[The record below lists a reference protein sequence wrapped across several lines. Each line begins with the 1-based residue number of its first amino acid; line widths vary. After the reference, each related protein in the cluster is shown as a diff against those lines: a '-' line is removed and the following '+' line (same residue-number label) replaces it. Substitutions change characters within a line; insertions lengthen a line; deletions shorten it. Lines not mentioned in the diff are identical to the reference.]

1 MEVQLEPLLK
11 YAEELL
17 QSYSRII
24 VYSGD
29 ILQSLPEPREGLS
42 TANIKP
48 KKEESIAFLREWKHL
63 ESVFDE
69 FLIRLNDIRTRAHEE
84 LEAARVKC
92 LVGEDIDMTL
102 PEAVFKLEMRLTK
115 YKRQYAGLLRVVDG
129 GSVGDIEE
137 PAESPV
143 RTDVDMEDKE
153 GGRAPAPEETTT
165 TAPEA
170 TEAGNPDNSELKDVE
185 HTGSGAPDA
194 HGASLTNATPAET
207 SAKDTAISK
216 TTASQAAETPGI
228 MAVDDDYDYDDDDE
242 DYDVVEIGSQQTEDP
257 ATSPEVNK
265 VVEASTEEGQG
276 DAGTNANTPMSVQS
290 EHKTTT
296 DTPAAMAADS
306 EVMDVSNSP
315 APAPRARHDDVYVLI
330 DADADSLF
338 DAQSN
343 TGNEAIG
350 VDSNS
355 DLDNEEMEDI
365 FQ

>member
-129 GSVGDIEE
+129 GSAGDIEE
-137 PAESPV
+137 PVESPM

-153 GGRAPAPEETTT
+153 GDQAPEETTT
-165 TAPEA
+165 SEA
-170 TEAGNPDNSELKDVE
+170 AEAGDPDNSELKDVK
-185 HTGSGAPDA
+185 HTESDAPDT
-194 HGASLTNATPAET
+194 HGAFLTNATSAET
-207 SAKDTAISK
+207 AAKDTAIPK
-216 TTASQAAETPGI
+216 TTASQAAETPGV
-228 MAVDDDYDYDDDDE
+228 MAVDDDYDYDE
-242 DYDVVEIGSQQTEDP
+242 DYDVVEVGSQQAEDL
-257 ATSPEVNK
+257 AASPEANK
-265 VVEASTEEGQG
+265 VVEATTEEGQG
-276 DAGTNANTPMSVQS
+276 DAGTNANTPMSVQN

-296 DTPAAMAADS
+296 DTPAAIATDS

-315 APAPRARHDDVYVLI
+315 APAPRAGHDDVYVLI

-338 DAQSN
+338 DAHSN

>member
-11 YAEELL
+11 YAEELM

-92 LVGEDIDMTL
+92 LVGEDIDLML
-102 PEAVFKLEMRLTK
+102 PEAVFKLKVRLIQ
-115 YKRQYAGLLRVVDG
+115 YKRQYAGLLKVLGGGLVD
-129 GSVGDIEE
+129 DIIE
-137 PAESPV
+137 PAESPA

-153 GGRAPAPEETTT
+153 ATAQSGNEPLGTGDTRTSPSAAQQPSLANPVLDSRNTDDTKAT
-165 TAPEA
+165 TAQ
-170 TEAGNPDNSELKDVE
+170 T
-185 HTGSGAPDA
+185 
-194 HGASLTNATPAET
+194 
-207 SAKDTAISK
+207 
-216 TTASQAAETPGI
+216 AETPGV
-228 MAVDDDYDYDDDDE
+228 MAVDDNDNDE
-242 DYDVVEIGSQQTEDP
+242 VIVKIE
-257 ATSPEVNK
+257 SPE
-265 VVEASTEEGQG
+265 EENGSSVSKPNEIT
-276 DAGTNANTPMSVQS
+276 AANAKSGNTTSMEVGTPMSVLS
-290 EHKTTT
+290 ELRTSG
-296 DTPAAMAADS
+296 TPAANVTENEA
-306 EVMDVSNSP
+306 MDVSDSP
-315 APAPRARHDDVYVLI
+315 APATGAGQAAAPVSVDV
-330 DADADSLF
+330 DADSLF
-338 DAQSN
+338 DAHSN
-343 TGNEAIG
+343 AENEAIG
-350 VDSNS
+350 IDSNS

>member
-48 KKEESIAFLREWKHL
+48 KKEETIAFQREWKHL

-92 LVGEDIDMTL
+92 LVGEDIDLAL
-102 PEAVFKLEMRLTK
+102 PEAVFKLKIRLTQ
-115 YKRQYAGLLRVVDG
+115 YKRQYAGLLKVIGG
-129 GSVGDIEE
+129 GSVEDIED
-137 PAESPV
+137 PV
-143 RTDVDMEDKE
+143 QPPMQTDVDMGNNEKNIE
-153 GGRAPAPEETTT
+153 SAPNSGNELLRTKGTDSSPSAVQKPSMADPASDGSATGTSDAKVTT
-165 TAPEA
+165 
-170 TEAGNPDNSELKDVE
+170 
-185 HTGSGAPDA
+185 
-194 HGASLTNATPAET
+194 
-207 SAKDTAISK
+207 
-216 TTASQAAETPGI
+216 SQEAETPGI
-228 MAVDDDYDYDDDDE
+228 MVVDGDDYD
-242 DYDVVEIGSQQTEDP
+242 DVVDIESQEP
-257 ATSPEVNK
+257 
-265 VVEASTEEGQG
+265 ASTKDKSPTGM
-276 DAGTNANTPMSVQS
+276 DVNTPMSVQS
-290 EHKTTT
+290 EHKTTG
-296 DTPAAMAADS
+296 TPAANVTGS
-306 EVMDVSNSP
+306 EVMDISDSP
-315 APAPRARHDDVYVLI
+315 APTTDTGHAAAPVSI

-338 DAQSN
+338 DVQSN

-355 DLDNEEMEDI
+355 DMDNEDMEDI